1 MTVSILT
8 PNGLETVVRVFL
20 AAFFLMIG
28 LHYTS
33 ISLALF
39 DRMGFSHIHY
49 GRRGSR
55 TWWGRHLFN
64 LFRAAILVVCLVR
77 VVWPIDPWLG
87 VVELPFRPYV
97 EAFGAVLLLLSFYII
112 DYVHGYMHMDWR
124 SGIDPDADRPLLT
137 EGPFARSRNPLFIGI
152 LIGQFGFLLALP
164 SLFSLICWLV
174 GVAVIIQQALAEEK
188 ALSAIYGERYADY
201 RRRVPRWW

>member
-1 MTVSILT
+1 MSASGIESI
-8 PNGLETVVRVFL
+8 VRDFL
-20 AAFFLMIG
+20 ALYFLMIG

-64 LFRAAILVVCLVR
+64 LFRATILVVCLVR

-87 VVELPFRPYV
+87 VVELPFRPFIEV
-97 EAFGAVLLLLSFYII
+97 SGVVLLLLSFYVI
-112 DYVHGYMHMDWR
+112 DYVHAYMHMDWR
-124 SGIDPDADRPLLT
+124 TGIDLKPGRALLT
-137 EGPFARSRNPLFIGI
+137 TGPFARSRNPMFMGI
-152 LIGQFGFLLALP
+152 LLGQLGFMLALP
-164 SLFSLICWLV
+164 SLFSLICWIV
-174 GVAVIIQQALAEEK
+174 GGVVIVQQTMAEETALA
-188 ALSAIYGERYADY
+188 AQYGERYADY
-201 RRRVPRWW
+201 RRQVPRWL